1 MLPLKKASYICRS
14 LFEDGYVIIPN
25 IISEKDMIKARNMFD
40 EWQSSVEN
48 LADIHRKIDPH
59 GIYKHHQAGHQ
70 RHAWFLRTH
79 PDVQKIFKFL
89 LNTDELIVSYDGC
102 CYIPKDEK
110 KKDNC
115 WTHTDQGPKLK
126 GLTCYQGFISFTEN
140 KERTLLLYK
149 GSHKLHEKYF
159 SDRGLNGSKNWCLI
173 DKDYL
178 SEIDHM
184 KIKLHVPNGALV
196 IWDSRV
202 FHQNTYG
209 SPNSEERLVQY
220 ISFMDRNNAKNNES
234 NRNKRK
240 RYFEEKRMTSHWCA
254 PVNVNSLQPQ
264 VYGDSSLLI
273 DYDSLPKI
281 ELDDMMNEIIKLI

>member
-1 MLPLKKASYICRS
+1 MVVVT
-14 LFEDGYVIIPN
+14 F
-25 IISEKDMIKARNMFD
+25 
-40 EWQSSVEN
+40 
-48 LADIHRKIDPH
+48 
-59 GIYKHHQAGHQ
+59 
-70 RHAWFLRTH
+70 
-79 PDVQKIFKFL
+79 QKM
-89 LNTDELIVSYDGC
+89 
-102 CYIPKDEK
+102 

-140 KERTLLLYK
+140 KERTYCFIK
-149 GSHKLHEKYF
+149 GHINCTKSIF

-178 SEIDHM
+178 SEIDRRENQTACTQGCFSYLGFKGFSPKH
-184 KIKLHVPNGALV
+184 
-196 IWDSRV
+196 IWFS
-202 FHQNTYG
+202 
-209 SPNSEERLVQY
+209 NSEERLVQY

-281 ELDDMMNEIIKLI
+281 ELDDDE